1 MRNEAGGKSLLAA
14 AESAEGA
21 ILDDIV
27 YHVAVT
33 HRDVDG
39 FGHNTG
45 TPTAPCTWLF
55 IDGEPISA
63 AVELVAGFTDYTLTK
78 TSGGLYCGTATSA
91 GQGFIGLVD
100 DLQVYR
106 RELTPADLAGTF
118 SQPGKTAFNLEAL
131 DYRITAVRYNPV
143 IGSVTLNWNAVPGA
157 VYSVQQC
164 ITFTTGAGP
173 RRFFQILRASL

>member
-1 MRNEAGGKSLLAA
+1 M
-14 AESAEGA
+14 
-21 ILDDIV
+21 
-27 YHVAVT
+27 
-33 HRDVDG
+33 DG
-39 FGHNTG
+39 FGNHTG

-55 IDGEPISA
+55 IDGEQISA
-63 AVELVAGFTDYTLTK
+63 AVELVAGFADYTLTK
-78 TSGGLYCGTATSA
+78 TSGGLCFGAATSA
-91 GQGFIGLVD
+91 GQGYIGLVD

-173 RRFFQILRASL
+173 RRFFQILRTSL